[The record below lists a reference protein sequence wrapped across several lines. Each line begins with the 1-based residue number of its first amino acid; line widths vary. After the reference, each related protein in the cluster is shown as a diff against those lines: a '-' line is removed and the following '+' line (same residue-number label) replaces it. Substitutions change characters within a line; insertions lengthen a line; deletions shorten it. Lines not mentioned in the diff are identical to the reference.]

1 MTQKK
6 TGRET
11 QEPEARAK
19 KDDEKLKPKEPEKKH
34 EAKNGKEGDS
44 VAKEKEVTTPQLSK
58 ERIEHDGEKSSLE
71 KEKEVLQPEKGGN
84 SNMYLI
90 PIALVLSI
98 IALVV
103 SIMFAMSSK
112 RIKQNGG
119 KLEEQQLQ
127 LTRKLESSLVKME
140 SAFQR
145 LENIE
150 SKIAD
155 FDVNGKTEREKRGII
170 ELKKAL
176 LSFQE
181 ARSLINDDEM
191 VRKILKIEE
200 DMKSTLILP
209 KGKET
214 KVENKQTDEALT
226 TEVGEKPVPDEK
238 ELEEKIA
245 ESEIGKEEERKK
257 IGEVEIIE
265 AMVEIARPEEGK
277 EETVTEV
284 QPSETEERIEEKIS
298 EEITEPSFESVE
310 EEIPLSEEKVKAE

>member
-1 MTQKK
+1 
-6 TGRET
+6 
-11 QEPEARAK
+11 
-19 KDDEKLKPKEPEKKH
+19 
-34 EAKNGKEGDS
+34 
-44 VAKEKEVTTPQLSK
+44 
-58 ERIEHDGEKSSLE
+58 
-71 KEKEVLQPEKGGN
+71 
-84 SNMYLI
+84 MYLV

-103 SIMFAMSSK
+103 SIIFATSSK
-112 RIKQNGG
+112 RVKQDGG

-127 LTRKLESSLVKME
+127 LTGKLESSLVKIE

-155 FDVNGKTEREKRGII
+155 FDVDGKIEREKRGII

-200 DMKSTLILP
+200 DMKSTLVLP
-209 KGKET
+209 EGKET
-214 KVENKQTDEALT
+214 EVESKKADDALT
-226 TEVGEKPVPDEK
+226 AEVGEKPAPDEK

-257 IGEVEIIE
+257 TGEVEIIE
-265 AMVEIARPEEGK
+265 PMVDIAKPEGEK
-277 EETVTEV
+277 EETVTETKENETEV
-284 QPSETEERIEEKIS
+284 QSSETEERIEEKIS
-298 EEITEPSFESVE
+298 EEITEPPFESVE
-310 EEIPLSEEKVKAE
+310 EEVPLSEEKVKAE